1 MKAYEMIKNGQIPE
15 GLNLQSMEERYTDAQ
30 GKPIID
36 AEGGAVVKPEMGFV
50 VKTRDQTGQKIFVNM
65 THHELVEGFESK
77 PIPAEEAAQHGAME
91 QGLRIPL
98 SLGNVREE
106 SDKKGDPCQVYDFIW
121 ATETVKEA

>member
-1 MKAYEMIKNGQIPE
+1 
-15 GLNLQSMEERYTDAQ
+15 
-30 GKPIID
+30 
-36 AEGGAVVKPEMGFV
+36 
-50 VKTRDQTGQKIFVNM
+50 M
-65 THHELVEGFESK
+65 THHELVEPFEAR
-77 PIPAEEAAQHGAME
+77 PVTAEEAKEYGTIE